1 MTTEPANSGI
11 ANNSAIDSQK
21 QTQTTQLLSASVANT
36 YSRFPVTLVRGKGC
50 KVWDNKGKEYLDFA
64 AGIAVCSLGH
74 CHPAVTEA
82 VARQAGTLVHV
93 SNLYWTMP
101 QLEVAHL
108 LTENSFADRAFF
120 CNSGAESIEGAL
132 KLARRHGHQNRGPD
146 CYEVICLE
154 GSFHGRT
161 LATIAA
167 TGQPAFQQ
175 GFEPMP
181 SGFIHVPP
189 NNITA
194 LKLAA
199 GPRTAAVLIEPIQ
212 GEGGVRPVSNEFLLA
227 AREICDRLGA
237 LLMFDEVQVGMGRTG
252 TLFAYEQTPVVPD
265 VMCLAKALGNGF
277 PIGAMLAKDE
287 VMSHLPPGSHASTF
301 GGNPVACA
309 AAKVVIEILTSSG
322 FLDGVKEKGTYLK
335 TGLESMADKH
345 SEAILEVRGRGLIQA
360 IEFREP
366 VPELA
371 FKLMKEGF
379 LVLLSQEKILRLVP
393 PLFVTKAEI
402 DAMLDAIKSN
412 I

>member
-1 MTTEPANSGI
+1 MIIQSLRSSI
-11 ANNSAIDSQK
+11 
-21 QTQTTQLLSASVANT
+21 ANT

-50 KVWDNKGKEYLDFA
+50 KVWDDKGKEYLDFA

-82 VARQAGTLVHV
+82 ITRQAGILVHV
-93 SNLYWTMP
+93 SNLYWTIP

-108 LTENSFADRAFF
+108 LTENSFADRVFF

-167 TGQPAFQQ
+167 TGQPVFQQ

-181 SGFIHVPP
+181 SGFVHVPP
-189 NNITA
+189 NSITA
-194 LKLAA
+194 LKLAS

-237 LLMFDEVQVGMGRTG
+237 LLIFDEVQVGMGRTG

-265 VMCLAKALGNGF
+265 VICLAKALGNGF
-277 PIGAMLAKDE
+277 PVGAMLAKEE

-309 AAKVVIEILTSSG
+309 AAKVVIETLTSPG
-322 FLDGVKEKGTYLK
+322 FLDSVKETGTHMK
-335 TGLESMADKH
+335 IGLESLADKH
-345 SEAILEVRGRGLIQA
+345 SEKILEVRGRGLIHA

-366 VPELA
+366 VPDLA
-371 FKLMKEGF
+371 NKLMEDGF
-379 LVLLSQEKILRLVP
+379 LVLLSQGKIIRLVP
-393 PLFVTKAEI
+393 PLIITKAEI
-402 DAMLDAIKSN
+402 NVMIDAIENN

>member
-1 MTTEPANSGI
+1 MTIQS
-11 ANNSAIDSQK
+11 
-21 QTQTTQLLSASVANT
+21 LSSSVANT

-50 KVWDNKGKEYLDFA
+50 KVWDDKGKEYLDFA

-74 CHPAVTEA
+74 CYPAITEA
-82 VARQAGTLVHV
+82 ITRQAETLVHV

-108 LTENSFADRAFF
+108 LTENSCADRAFF
-120 CNSGAESIEGAL
+120 CNSGAESVEGAL

-146 CYEVICLE
+146 CYEIICLE

-167 TGQPAFQQ
+167 TGQPIFQQ

-189 NNITA
+189 NSITA

-212 GEGGVRPVSNEFLLA
+212 GEGGVRPVSDEFLLA
-227 AREICDRLGA
+227 ARKICDRLGA

-265 VMCLAKALGNGF
+265 VICLAKALGNGF
-277 PIGAMLAKDE
+277 PIGAMLAKEE
-287 VMSHLPPGSHASTF
+287 VMFHLPPGSHASTF

-309 AAKVVIEILTSSG
+309 AAKVVIETMTSPG
-322 FLDGVKEKGTYLK
+322 FLDRVKETGTYLK
-335 TGLESMADKH
+335 TGLESLADKH
-345 SEAILEVRGRGLIQA
+345 SEKILEVRGRGLIQA

-366 VPELA
+366 VPKLA
-371 FKLMKEGF
+371 NKLMEEGF
-379 LVLLSQEKILRLVP
+379 LVLLSQGKILRLVP
-393 PLFVTKAEI
+393 PLIVTKEEI
-402 DAMLDAIKSN
+402 DAILDAIENS